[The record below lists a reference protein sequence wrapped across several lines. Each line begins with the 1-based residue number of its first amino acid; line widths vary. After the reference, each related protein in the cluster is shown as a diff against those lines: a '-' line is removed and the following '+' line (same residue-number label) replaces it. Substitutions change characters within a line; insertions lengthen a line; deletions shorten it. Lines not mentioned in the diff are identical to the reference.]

1 MLCFV
6 SAYLN
11 EWPFDVP
18 VSVEMHVADIP
29 LQYYDQPDIQFLL
42 RLFEYIYN
50 LFHIDSRKAK

>member
-6 SAYLN
+6 SVYLN
-11 EWPFDVP
+11 DWPFDVP

-29 LQYYDQPDIQFLL
+29 LQYYDQPDIQLLL

-50 LFHIDSRKAK
+50 LFHN

>member
-29 LQYYDQPDIQFLL
+29 LQYYDQPDIQLLL

-50 LFHIDSRKAK
+50 LFHN